1 MVIGFAAACLFLL
14 AGLYFIRGRGAALL
28 LRLHAVPEEDNGTY
42 DPSKI
47 SRFIGL
53 ISLLFSLG
61 AFLWWL
67 GKVSGKNLFL
77 TAGLAVWIGTA
88 LFILIYLNTGERFWT
103 PSEDYIP
110 FSSALEQAE
119 ESAAEEEASEHIEEL
134 FASVSVRGR
143 VAYGAACL
151 EKAADALTART
162 PRMEEYLE
170 FLWSFTSTI
179 LFDEWEERAETF
191 RAQLEDFSAAY
202 GLEELA
208 EEDKVFLYYLQRD
221 SLEAAVENLKNG
233 EAGFTLEPT
242 VRLIKAMW
250 KNGFELPS
258 MHPFLL
264 SSAQES
270 GGWGDPRAPE
280 FFRQQIQ
287 PKTEDENQKGRSI

>member
-1 MVIGFAAACLFLL
+1 MVIGFTAACLFLL
-14 AGLYFIRGRGAALL
+14 AGLYFVRGKGVSLL
-28 LRLHAVPEEDNGTY
+28 LRLNAVPEEDNGTY

-53 ISLLFSLG
+53 VSLLFSLG

-67 GKVSGKNLFL
+67 GKVSRKNFFL

-88 LFILIYLNTGERFWT
+88 LFLLIYLNTGERFWT
-103 PSEDYIP
+103 PSADYIS

-151 EKAADALTART
+151 EKAVDALTART
-162 PRMEEYLE
+162 PQMEKYLE

-191 RAQLEDFSAAY
+191 RTALEDFSAAF

-208 EEDKVFLYYLQRD
+208 EENKVLLYYLQRD
-221 SLEAAVENLKNG
+221 SLEAAVENLKAG
-233 EAGFTLEPT
+233 EGGFTLGPT

-250 KNGFELPS
+250 KKGLELPF
-258 MHPFLL
+258 MQPFLQ

-280 FFRQQIQ
+280 FFR
-287 PKTEDENQKGRSI
+287 